1 MLQAMHAAEKA
12 GFLPWTR
19 DPAAFDLEAYQH
31 YEQVCGP
38 CIAAQYTL
46 PCVSAARRCQAGA
59 VTDAVSWC
67 MQVQNGDL
75 NWILPG
81 KLLAF
86 AGPTAVAKVLWG
98 YRTFTPEDYWGYFRE
113 HGVSAVV
120 RLNNKVLGPFS

>member
-1 MLQAMHAAEKA
+1 
-12 GFLPWTR
+12 
-19 DPAAFDLEAYQH
+19 
-31 YEQVCGP
+31 
-38 CIAAQYTL
+38 
-46 PCVSAARRCQAGA
+46 
-59 VTDAVSWC
+59 
-67 MQVQNGDL
+67 VQNGDL

-120 RLNNKVLGPFS
+120 RLNNKVLRPFSSPVSSRRGLCWRKQCTQF

>member
-1 MLQAMHAAEKA
+1 
-12 GFLPWTR
+12 
-19 DPAAFDLEAYQH
+19 
-31 YEQVCGP
+31 
-38 CIAAQYTL
+38 
-46 PCVSAARRCQAGA
+46 
-59 VTDAVSWC
+59 
-67 MQVQNGDL
+67 VQNGDL

-120 RLNNKVLGPFS
+120 RLNNKVLGPASCSPPPFLTAGAAPAQLTCPTASCCSPHRNFGCGCRGHLIFLIGGTLTSAAL

>member
-1 MLQAMHAAEKA
+1 M
-12 GFLPWTR
+12 
-19 DPAAFDLEAYQH
+19 
-31 YEQVCGP
+31 
-38 CIAAQYTL
+38 
-46 PCVSAARRCQAGA
+46 
-59 VTDAVSWC
+59 
-67 MQVQNGDL
+67 QNGDL

-120 RLNNKVLGPFS
+120 RLNNKVLQTDQQQQSWVLLSRDKGPFWPQIAIWCWPHNGVRRAGAQH